1 MEHEGVFFEISGQ
14 GVLMGAFIWRTN
26 RGQGCGGIRS
36 REYPS
41 ARDWLRDGLR
51 LATGMGRKNALAG
64 LFWGGAKGVVAQPP
78 SSELLL
84 TPAVR
89 NSLFADYGRFLT
101 SLRGCYVAAEDSG
114 DLHDRSTAASFS
126 CQRTGVTVKDVD
138 AVFSKT
144 RHTTC
149 ISPSLGGSGNPSVIT
164 ARGIVCAIQVPLF
177 SPPLH
182 QFAPFDPTPLARG
195 AASDTP
201 QAAAEWMGESIRGK
215 LVAVQGCGQVGLPLC
230 RYLAAEGARVIV
242 SESSAERAA
251 EVGDQLRQLGVE
263 LKIAPFGDNSIL

>member
-1 MEHEGVFFEISGQ
+1 MKTTCTPHLTHHTSYVTRPHMEHEGVFFEVGRQ
-14 GVLMGAFIWRTN
+14 GGALMGAFIWRTN

-41 ARDWLRDGLR
+41 AREWLRDGLR

-78 SSELLL
+78 PSEFPL
-84 TPAVR
+84 TPQTREAI
-89 NSLFADYGRFLT
+89 FADYGRFLT

-114 DLHDRSTAASFS
+114 ALAPLIALQPWCSRSCA
-126 CQRTGVTVKDVD
+126 GVTVKDVD

-164 ARGIVCAIQVPLF
+164 ARGIVCAIQVRACCLLHRQRPSEPL
-177 SPPLH
+177 S
-182 QFAPFDPTPLARG
+182 APSLTCVH
-195 AASDTP
+195 ASAP
-201 QAAAEWMGESIRGK
+201 HAKAG
-215 LVAVQGCGQVGLPLC
+215 GCGISG
-230 RYLAAEGARVIV
+230 
-242 SESSAERAA
+242 
-251 EVGDQLRQLGVE
+251 
-263 LKIAPFGDNSIL
+263 